1 MKSLKQFLD
10 DAMKQQSNQIDKV
23 ASIIEIEYLTPKFRE
38 LTKKSKEYD
47 KARYLYVWYLFAEL
61 NVERIVIRS
70 TMPCYGYSKTIYQII
85 KRMYLRRKDTDI
97 KADVQMIKRFLK

>member
-1 MKSLKQFLD
+1 MQNILI
-10 DAMKQQSNQIDKV
+10 NKV
-23 ASIIEIEYLTPKFRE
+23 AEIIEQELCTPKFRE
-38 LTKKSKEYD
+38 LTKKTKDYD

>member
-1 MKSLKQFLD
+1 MQNILI
-10 DAMKQQSNQIDKV
+10 NKV
-23 ASIIEIEYLTPKFRE
+23 AEIIEQELCTPKFRE
-38 LTKKSKEYD
+38 LTKKTKDYD

-85 KRMYLRRKDTDI
+85 KRMYLRRKEYEI
-97 KADVQMIKRFLK
+97 KADIETIKIGLKK

>member
-1 MKSLKQFLD
+1 MQNILI
-10 DAMKQQSNQIDKV
+10 NKV
-23 ASIIEIEYLTPKFRE
+23 AEIIEQELCTPKFRE
-38 LTKKSKEYD
+38 LTKKTKDYD

-85 KRMYLRRKDTDI
+85 KRMYIRRKEYEI
-97 KADVQMIKRFLK
+97 KADIETIKIGLKK

>member
-1 MKSLKQFLD
+1 MMQNILI
-10 DAMKQQSNQIDKV
+10 NKV
-23 ASIIEIEYLTPKFRE
+23 AEIIEQELCTPKFRE
-38 LTKKSKEYD
+38 LTKKTKDYD

-85 KRMYLRRKDTDI
+85 KRMYLRRKEYEI
-97 KADVQMIKRFLK
+97 KADIETIKIGLKK

>member
-1 MKSLKQFLD
+1 MMQNILI
-10 DAMKQQSNQIDKV
+10 NKV
-23 ASIIEIEYLTPKFRE
+23 AEIIEQELCTPKFRE
-38 LTKKSKEYD
+38 LTKKTKDYD

-85 KRMYLRRKDTDI
+85 KRMYLRRKEYEI
-97 KADVQMIKRFLK
+97 KADMQMIKMFMK

>member
-1 MKSLKQFLD
+1 MMQNILI
-10 DAMKQQSNQIDKV
+10 NKV
-23 ASIIEIEYLTPKFRE
+23 AEIIEQELCTPKFRE
-38 LTKKSKEYD
+38 LTKKTKDYD